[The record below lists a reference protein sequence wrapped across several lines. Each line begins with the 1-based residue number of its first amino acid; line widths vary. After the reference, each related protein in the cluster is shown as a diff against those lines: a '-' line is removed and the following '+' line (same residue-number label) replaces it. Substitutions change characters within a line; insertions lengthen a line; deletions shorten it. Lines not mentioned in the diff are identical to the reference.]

1 MEQKKNS
8 TDLENLNTINVKKG
22 KFDLVFDVN
31 KISDKERFDLET
43 KELPKVEKDDKASTD
58 TNEVSEV
65 KPIQT
70 DISSTEDNVDTKK
83 DIKKIEKTPE
93 QKAKSVKNVMQ
104 FINVSLYTGVFV
116 CIVGGMIFLQ
126 RPTVSESENRNLAKF
141 PSFSVNSLMDGS
153 YTADITNWFDDTVP
167 FRDVFKDI
175 SAKFRSVLGLDYDGI
190 VVVNVNGNGVGN
202 KDNSSYNITNDS
214 YI

>member
-83 DIKKIEKTPE
+83 DIKKIEK
-93 QKAKSVKNVMQ
+93 
-104 FINVSLYTGVFV
+104 
-116 CIVGGMIFLQ
+116 
-126 RPTVSESENRNLAKF
+126 
-141 PSFSVNSLMDGS
+141 NS
-153 YTADITNWFDDTVP
+153 
-167 FRDVFKDI
+167 
-175 SAKFRSVLGLDYDGI
+175 
-190 VVVNVNGNGVGN
+190 
-202 KDNSSYNITNDS
+202 
-214 YI
+214 